1 MTWKKKI
8 KPSSPLVEKRFSNWL
23 AQIAGLLQ
31 TKNAYLVL
39 GRGASKTTEFQ
50 VERLIEMVY
59 DMPGAPIA
67 WVADT
72 YSNLQK
78 NILPM
83 LVEGL
88 ERKGFIQDVHFV
100 IEKQPPEYKNA
111 DLDTVPKYI
120 REHFWR
126 PFNHLASYKHTM
138 IFFSGLNI
146 TFGSLDRP
154 SSLAGRSY
162 VHVFGDE
169 VKFFPEQKFAKLTKA
184 VRGYRMKYG
193 NSVYYRGHTLTT
205 DMPNINNIGEYDWIL
220 KQVNKMNPHYIML
233 LLKAAFVLNQ
243 VKNEYITA
251 KINKEKLPD
260 KLLQRWNKRV
270 YMLRMHPKASTFFY
284 IASSYINVDILTPE
298 YFQDEFETDLEDV
311 KTAILSM
318 KPELSAGNR
327 FYTNLSEIHF
337 YADGNDSYWSEKFG
351 LKDTEDCRILKYLNK
366 EKLLEVGLDFGNMM
380 SMVIAQ
386 PGKDNYRIL
395 KNIYTLAPEWIRELA
410 DKFIEYFK
418 YHKEKVVKLYYDR
431 AGNAYKKAKQD
442 LAGKLKKA
450 IEYDK
455 DDVPTGWKV
464 LLMSEGQANIGQNEE
479 YNFMI
484 ELFSNRNKNLP
495 KVLIDKYN
503 CKELK
508 SSLELA
514 ATKIKTVNGKSLVV
528 KDKSSEKLP
537 IHRLPLES
545 TNFSDAFKYL
555 MMRRK
560 WRKYV
565 KYNSA
570 TYIGDPSIRG

>member
-1 MTWKKKI
+1 MSSRKKI
-8 KPSSPLVEKRFSNWL
+8 KQNSQVVEKRFSNWL
-23 AQIAGLLQ
+23 AQLAGLLG
-31 TKNAYLVL
+31 TKNAYLIL

-50 VERLIEMVY
+50 VERLTEMVY

-111 DLDTVPKYI
+111 DLNTVPKYVQ
-120 REHFWR
+120 EHFWK
-126 PFNHLASYKHTM
+126 PFNHIASYKHTM

-205 DMPNINNIGEYDWIL
+205 DMPNINNIGEYAWIL
-220 KQVNKMNPHYIML
+220 KQVKKMHPHSIML
-233 LLKAAFVLNQ
+233 LLRAAFVLNDI
-243 VKNEYITA
+243 KNEYLNA
-251 KINKEKLPD
+251 KLNNEEPPK
-260 KLLQRWNKRV
+260 KLLARWTKRV
-270 YMLRMHPKASTFFY
+270 NMIRMHPDASTFFY
-284 IASSYINVDILTPE
+284 IASSYVNADILTPD
-298 YFQDEFETDLEDV
+298 YFKDEFETDLDDV

-318 KPELSAGNR
+318 KPMLTAGNR
-327 FYTNLSEIHF
+327 FYTNLSETHF
-337 YADGNDSYWSEKFG
+337 YADGNDTYWSEQFG

-366 EKLLEVGLDFGNMM
+366 DKLLEVGLDFGNMM
-380 SMVIAQ
+380 SMIIAQ
-386 PGKDNYRIL
+386 PGNDNYRIL

-410 DKFIEYFK
+410 DKFINYFS
-418 YHKEKVVKLYYDR
+418 YHNEKVVKLYYDR
-431 AGNAYKKAKQD
+431 AGNAYKKVGQD
-442 LAGKLKKA
+442 LANKIKKA
-450 IEYDK
+450 IERDVNDK
-455 DDVPTGWKV
+455 PTGWKV
-464 LLMSEGQANIGQNEE
+464 LLMSEGQSNIGQNEE

-484 ELFSNRNKNLP
+484 ELFSNRNKHIP
-495 KVLIDKYN
+495 TVLIDKYN

-508 SSLELA
+508 SSLEMA
-514 ATKIKTVNGKSLVV
+514 PPKIKTVKGKKIVV
-528 KDKSSEKLP
+528 KGKSSEKLP
-537 IHRLPLES
+537 INRLPLES
-545 TNFSDAFKYL
+545 TNFSDSFKYL

-565 KYNSA
+565 KGTSQ
-570 TYIGDPSIRG
+570 TYLGDPSIRG